1 MSNVRTQRQ
10 RSKEK
15 ETAEGIEKR
24 LDAIIHILLRQT
36 EVQEMSTRK
45 HIELLNRL
53 GLRDS
58 EIARILG
65 RTRGY
70 VASELSVIRSGG
82 RSSGK

>member
-1 MSNVRTQRQ
+1 MARKGT
-10 RSKEK
+10 E
-15 ETAEGIEKR
+15 ETASTAGIERR

-36 EVQEMSTRK
+36 EVQEMNAREQ
-45 HIELLNRL
+45 IQVLDRL

-70 VASELSVIRSGG
+70 VASELSIVRRES
-82 RSSGK
+82 RGK

>member
-1 MSNVRTQRQ
+1 MLMAKK
-10 RSKEK
+10 RSDEGAS
-15 ETAEGIEKR
+15 TAGIERR

-45 HIELLNRL
+45 QIEVLDRL

-58 EIARILG
+58 EIAGILG

-70 VASELSVIRSGG
+70 VAGELSVVRRGS
-82 RSSGK
+82 RAK

>member
-1 MSNVRTQRQ
+1 MAKKRADD
-10 RSKEK
+10 
-15 ETAEGIEKR
+15 TASTAGIERR

-36 EVQEMSTRK
+36 DVQEMSAREQ
-45 HIELLNRL
+45 IEVLDRL

-70 VASELSVIRSGG
+70 VASELSVVRRGS
-82 RSSGK
+82 RGK